1 MVIPLRD
8 DNPTIRFPVVTV
20 VLIALNCFVYFFL
33 QPHGGAEESRFTLE
47 HAAIPCELRQASP
60 LTVGELVTGDCESF
74 RGPVEDREAFP
85 DKNVWF
91 SIIASL
97 FLHANLWHL
106 AGNLLFLWIF
116 GNNVE
121 ERFGYVGYAAFYLMA
136 GVVATGTHVL
146 ADWSSTQPL
155 IGASGAIAGVMGAYL
170 VLWPRARVLT
180 WIPLLLIVVIFLPAW
195 LVLAAWFGL
204 QFFTSPDE
212 SVAWLAHV
220 GGFVFGVVIAFAV
233 RQLWGPPRPRRAPVE
248 GPPSGGPGWGGPDD
262 PYGGFRGGYP
272 GRD

>member
-8 DNPTIRFPVVTV
+8 DNPTVRFPVVTV
-20 VLIALNCFVYFFL
+20 LLIAVNCFVYFFL
-33 QPHGGAEESRFTLE
+33 QPHGGAEESKFTLE

-60 LTVGELVTGDCESF
+60 LTVAEAATQDCKSARGDD
-74 RGPVEDREAFP
+74 VEFFP

-91 SIIASL
+91 SVVASM
-97 FLHANLWHL
+97 FLHASLWHL

-121 ERFGYVGYAAFYLMA
+121 ERFGYVGYALFYLAA
-136 GVVATGTHVL
+136 GVIATAAYALSDLG
-146 ADWSSTQPL
+146 STQPI

-180 WIPLLLIVVIFLPAW
+180 WLPFLLIVVVFLPAW
-195 LVLAAWFGL
+195 LVLAVWFGL
-204 QFFTSPDE
+204 QFFTSPNE
-212 SVAWLAHV
+212 SIAWLAHV
-220 GGFVFGVVIAFAV
+220 GGFVFGVAVALAV
-233 RQLWGPPRPRRAPVE
+233 RQLFGPSRPRRAPVE
-248 GPPSGGPGWGGPDD
+248 GPRGGSGWGGPDD